1 MKRSKASKG
10 EVVTGSLT
18 VGEVEHSVKLTSK
31 QDSLLVQVQN
41 MRSGESWQNSFP
53 SSLLE
58 KITSKTGNYKHFAVF
73 VEMLSAA
80 VTRSSDSVEVE
91 LLTYADLVT
100 LKTGKK
106 QSKALNA
113 DTKKYLILTYT
124 VQFDTVHYPLPLP
137 YAGRIGT
144 AELQTTVDKLQCE
157 IDELKTQIVSPQPH
171 SACCK
176 DNAALKEEIIIL
188 KQREKAFNSAD
199 TSAKDSI
206 ELTKALKH
214 LEQDMIRE
222 KNKYQKALD
231 RKGGEVRKLVD
242 EVESLRA
249 TNRTLTVRLRSMGTE
264 LSVAKG
270 SRSLSRGRGY
280 LNSSSNHSS
289 PASRNHSASRSN
301 HSASRSNTK
310 SRPRSAPITP
320 GSAQSARSTASSTAR
335 SAARSTTRNTSRE
348 RGRSDSRESVG
359 VFSRKRASSRGSS
372 SGPSE
377 VRTRARTPSP
387 AGARFPRFDPSA
399 YIKDK
404 QAKLNEAKSSRDR
417 QSASRTHLPRARSTP
432 LSNRQSPSTSIYHRP
447 PPSSV
452 VQDIIKGNL
461 LNGRTRRSNSV
472 SSVDSQFSYTSNR
485 SNGSKQSNRSNGSR
499 QSKQSNRSNT
509 SRPKKQK
516 AKYSYPT
523 SGSELSDKEN
533 SRTSNSHGNHGNR
546 DSNYL
551 NTRTPAVDLT
561 LDQSNVSFTK
571 DSEIA
576 EIDARLNALQT
587 YLRDAKN
594 KQYTS

>member
-1 MKRSKASKG
+1 
-10 EVVTGSLT
+10 
-18 VGEVEHSVKLTSK
+18 VGEVEHSVKVTSK

-106 QSKALNA
+106 QSKAHTA

-144 AELQTTVDKLQCE
+144 AELQSTVDKLQCE

-176 DNAALKEEIIIL
+176 DNAALKEEIMIL
-188 KQREKAFNSAD
+188 KQREKAFISAD

-242 EVESLRA
+242 EVESLRV

-270 SRSLSRGRGY
+270 ARSLSRGRGY

-289 PASRNHSASRSN
+289 PASRN

-320 GSAQSARSTASSTAR
+320 GSAQSARSTASSAARSTAR
-335 SAARSTTRNTSRE
+335 SAARNTSRE

-432 LSNRQSPSTSIYHRP
+432 LSKRQSPSTSIYHRP
-447 PPSSV
+447 PTSSV

-485 SNGSKQSNRSNGSR
+485 SNASKQSNRSNGSR
-499 QSKQSNRSNT
+499 QSKQSNRSNGSRQSKQSNHSNN

-533 SRTSNSHGNHGNR
+533 SRISNSHGNRGNDGNR

-551 NTRTPAVDLT
+551 NTPAVDLT

-594 KQYTS
+594 KQYAS